1 MPEDGTKG
9 LGELTDTLR
18 RVPAAVPA
26 RMPRPGDTFAGRYL
40 IDRML
45 GRGGM
50 GVVYLANQAPLGRQ
64 VALKVLKPPESLDDD
79 PNFDERF
86 LREAAAAARLS
97 HPNTITVHD
106 FGQDD
111 EGALYIVMEY
121 LEGNDVR
128 TVLAHEGTFEPARA
142 IHVAKQVAKSL
153 REAHRKGIIHR
164 DLKPANVLL
173 LTRDE
178 DDDYVKV
185 LDFGLVK
192 FRGEASEITLAGKFL
207 GSPRYTSP
215 EALDR
220 NREVDHR
227 ADIYAIGILLYT
239 MITGAPPFD
248 GDPMQV
254 LHAHLHEKPRP
265 MYRANPAA
273 QTTPELEALVGRCLE
288 KEPDRRYQTMTDL
301 LAALREVGAYFGQED
316 TETLDLEVNDSLEF
330 DLDSGEHSSPAMRQK
345 RPRPDPKAQRKPK
358 GTQLTKPAPSGVKT
372 PPPKRRKR
380 RGASPLPWI
389 LGGAALA
396 LSAAIVV
403 LVVLPD
409 TPEDP
414 GPFGAPEPGDIEV
427 AGSQYLDVQVR
438 STPPGAAVR
447 IGFDGTWTLIGE
459 TPLNLAEYKAPE
471 EYSVIGLRLSLD
483 GHEPIEAVVTPEDGA
498 VSYVGTMT
506 ALPEPATPATA
517 PDPTPDPRPV
527 AKPVAKPGPK
537 LISKPKPKPE
547 PKPASDPTPKDDEV
561 PSGYK
566 DNPY

>member
-9 LGELTDTLR
+9 LGDLADTLR
-18 RVPAAVPA
+18 RVPAAVPT
-26 RMPRPGDTFAGRYL
+26 RMPRPGDTFAGRYQIERL
-40 IDRML
+40 L

-50 GVVYLANQAPLGRQ
+50 GVVYLATQAPLGRQ
-64 VALKVLKPPESLDDD
+64 VALKVLKPPESLEDD
-79 PNFDERF
+79 PQFDERF

-97 HPNTITVHD
+97 HPNTITIHD

-111 EGALYIVMEY
+111 EGALYIVMEF

-128 TVLAHEGTFEPARA
+128 TVLAHEGTFDPARA

-173 LTRDE
+173 VTRDE
-178 DDDYVKV
+178 DEDFVKV

-273 QTTPELEALVGRCLE
+273 QTTPELEALVERCLE

-301 LAALREVGAYFGQED
+301 LTALREVGAYFGQED

-330 DLDSGEHSSPAMRQK
+330 DLDSGEHASPAVR
-345 RPRPDPKAQRKPK
+345 RPRPDPSAKTRKPK
-358 GTQLTKPAPSGVKT
+358 GTRLSKPAAPTPSGVNE
-372 PPPKRRKR
+372 PPPKRKKR
-380 RGASPLPWI
+380 RGASPVPWV

-396 LSAAIVV
+396 LSVAIVI

-409 TPEDP
+409 D
-414 GPFGAPEPGDIEV
+414 PEPAPLVAPDVGEIEV
-427 AGSQYLDVQVR
+427 AGSAYLDVNVT
-438 STPPGAAVR
+438 STPPGADVR
-447 IGFDGTWTLIGE
+447 IGFDGNWTLVGT
-459 TPLNLAEYKAPE
+459 TPVALADFKTPD
-471 EYSVIGLRLSLD
+471 EYSIIGLKLSMA
-483 GHEPIEAVVTPEDGA
+483 GHEPVETMLTAAGGAVTWSGALTPE
-498 VSYVGTMT
+498 
-506 ALPEPATPATA
+506 
-517 PDPTPDPRPV
+517 PDQAPTPDPRPI
-527 AKPVAKPGPK
+527 AKPDPKPIAKPDPKPIAKPDPKPVAKPD
-537 LISKPKPKPE
+537 PKPDAGE
-547 PKPASDPTPKDDEV
+547 EDV

>member
-26 RMPRPGDTFAGRYL
+26 RMPRPGETFAGRYA
-40 IDRML
+40 IDRLL

-50 GVVYLANQAPLGRQ
+50 GVVYLATQAPLGRQ
-64 VALKVLKPPESLDDD
+64 VALKVLKPPESLEDD

-97 HPNTITVHD
+97 HPNTITIHD

-111 EGALYIVMEY
+111 EGALYIVMEF

-128 TVLAHEGTFEPARA
+128 TVLAHEGTFAPARA

-178 DDDYVKV
+178 DDDFVKV

-220 NREVDHR
+220 NKEVDHR

-239 MITGAPPFD
+239 MVTGAPPFD

-254 LHAHLHEKPRP
+254 LHAHLHEKPRA

-301 LAALREVGAYFGQED
+301 LAALREVGAVFGQED

-330 DLDSGEHSSPAMRQK
+330 DLDSGEHISPEAARLK
-345 RPRPDPKAQRKPK
+345 RPRPPADPSPRSTK
-358 GTQLTKPAPSGVKT
+358 GTRLPKPPAAPSKAPSA
-372 PPPKRRKR
+372 PPRRRKR

-396 LSAAIVV
+396 LSIAIVV

-409 TPEDP
+409 STEDP
-414 GPFGAPEPGDIEV
+414 GPFGAPDPEDIQV
-427 AGSQYLDVQVR
+427 GGQSYLDLNVD
-438 STPPGAAVR
+438 STPPGAEVR
-447 IGFDGTWTLIGE
+447 IGFDGTWTLLGR
-459 TPLNLAEYKAPE
+459 TPVGLPDYKAPE
-471 EYSVIGLRLSLD
+471 EYSVIGLRVALE
-483 GHEPIEAVVTPEDGA
+483 GHEPIDTVVTATDGRIEW
-498 VSYVGTMT
+498 SGTLAT
-506 ALPEPATPATA
+506 LTEPEPATLDAA
-517 PDPTPDPRPV
+517 PDPTPRPV
-527 AKPVAKPGPK
+527 VRPDRSPA
-537 LISKPKPKPE
+537 PKP
-547 PKPASDPTPKDDEV
+547 DPTPAEPPKDPDDGV
-561 PSGYK
+561 PTGYK

>member
-1 MPEDGTKG
+1 
-9 LGELTDTLR
+9 
-18 RVPAAVPA
+18 
-26 RMPRPGDTFAGRYL
+26 
-40 IDRML
+40 
-45 GRGGM
+45 M
-50 GVVYLANQAPLGRQ
+50 GVVYLATQAPLGRQ
-64 VALKVLKPPESLDDD
+64 VALKVLKPPESLEDD

-97 HPNTITVHD
+97 HPNTITIHD

-128 TVLAHEGTFEPARA
+128 TVLAHEGTFAPARA

-178 DDDYVKV
+178 DDDFVKV

-220 NREVDHR
+220 NKEVDHR

-254 LHAHLHEKPRP
+254 LHAHLHEKPRA

-301 LAALREVGAYFGQED
+301 LAALREVGAVFGQED

-330 DLDSGEHSSPAMRQK
+330 DLDSGEHSSPDAARLK
-345 RPRPDPKAQRKPK
+345 RPRPPADPGPRSAK
-358 GTQLTKPAPSGVKT
+358 GTRLPKPPADPSRPPST
-372 PPPKRRKR
+372 PPPRRKKR
-380 RGASPLPWI
+380 RGASPLPWV

-396 LSAAIVV
+396 LSIAIVV
-403 LVVLPD
+403 LVVLPE

-414 GPFGAPEPGDIEV
+414 GPFGAPDPEDIQV
-427 AGSQYLDVQVR
+427 GGQSYLDLNVD
-438 STPPGAAVR
+438 SAPPGAEVR
-447 IGFDGTWTLIGE
+447 IGFDGTWTLIGR
-459 TPLNLAEYKAPE
+459 TPVALADYKTPE
-471 EYSVIGLRLSLD
+471 EYSVIGLRVALD
-483 GHEPIEAVVTPEDGA
+483 GHEPLETVVTATDGRIDWSGALEPVPE
-498 VSYVGTMT
+498 
-506 ALPEPATPATA
+506 LEPVTPKAA
-517 PDPTPDPRPV
+517 PDPTPRPV
-527 AKPVAKPGPK
+527 VRP
-537 LISKPKPKPE
+537 
-547 PKPASDPTPKDDEV
+547 DPTPAPKPDPTPAEPPKDPDDGV
-561 PSGYK
+561 PTGYK

>member
-9 LGELTDTLR
+9 LGDFADTLR
-18 RVPAAVPA
+18 RVPTAVPA
-26 RMPRPGDTFAGRYL
+26 RMPRPGETFAGRYL
-40 IDRML
+40 IERLL

-50 GVVYLANQAPLGRQ
+50 GVVYLATQAPLGRQ
-64 VALKVLKPPESLDDD
+64 VALKVLKQPESLEDD
-79 PNFDERF
+79 PMFDERF

-111 EGALYIVMEY
+111 EGTLYIVMEF

-128 TVLAHEGTFEPARA
+128 AVLAHEGTFAPTRA

-173 LTRDE
+173 VTRDE
-178 DDDYVKV
+178 DDDFVKV

-239 MITGAPPFD
+239 MVTGAPPFD

-254 LHAHLHEKPRP
+254 LHAHLHETPRP

-273 QTTPELEALVGRCLE
+273 PTTPELEALVGRCLE

-316 TETLDLEVNDSLEF
+316 TETLDLEVSDSLEF
-330 DLDSGEHSSPAMRQK
+330 DLESGEHGSPAANLK
-345 RPRPDPKAQRKPK
+345 RPRPEPSATPRTAK
-358 GTQLTKPAPSGVKT
+358 GTRLPTPEPPAA
-372 PPPKRRKR
+372 PPAEAPPRRKKR
-380 RGASPLPWI
+380 RGASPVPWV
-389 LGGAALA
+389 LGGAAVA
-396 LSAAIVV
+396 LSVAILAVV
-403 LVVLPD
+403 MWPD
-409 TPEDP
+409 RAEDP
-414 GPFGAPEPGDIEV
+414 GALAAPDHADIQV
-427 AGSQYLDVQVR
+427 AGSRYVNLDVR

-447 IGFDGTWTLIGE
+447 LGFDGQWTLVGE
-459 TPLNLAEYKAPE
+459 TPLVLADYKSPD
-471 EYSVIGLRLSLD
+471 EYSVIALRLSLD
-483 GHEPIEAVVTPEDGA
+483 GHRPVETVVTATDGA
-498 VSYVGTMT
+498 LVWSGQLLPLPVADPKPT
-506 ALPEPATPATA
+506 APPTAKPAKRPDPTPTAKPAATPDPKPTAT
-517 PDPTPDPRPV
+517 PDPTPDPTSV
-527 AKPVAKPGPK
+527 
-537 LISKPKPKPE
+537 
-547 PKPASDPTPKDDEV
+547 PT
-561 PSGYK
+561 GYK

>member
-1 MPEDGTKG
+1 MPENGTKG

-18 RVPAAVPA
+18 RAAAAVPA
-26 RMPRPGDTFAGRYL
+26 RMPRPGETFAGRYV
-40 IDRML
+40 IDRIL

-50 GVVYLANQAPLGRQ
+50 GIVYLATQAPLGRQ
-64 VALKVLKPPESLDDD
+64 VAIKVLKPPESLEDD
-79 PNFDERF
+79 PKFDERF

-97 HPNTITVHD
+97 HPNTITIHD
-106 FGQDD
+106 FGHDD
-111 EGALYIVMEY
+111 DGALYIVMEY

-128 TVLAHEGTFEPARA
+128 TLLAHEGTFTPARA

-220 NREVDHR
+220 SKEVDHR

-254 LHAHLHEKPRP
+254 LHAHLHEKPRA

-273 QTTPELEALVGRCLE
+273 PTTPELEALVARCLE

-301 LAALREVGAYFGQED
+301 LTALRDVGAVFGQED

-330 DLDSGEHSSPAMRQK
+330 DLDSGEHSSPAPGA
-345 RPRPDPKAQRKPK
+345 RPRPPADPAPRKSAPARLPK
-358 GTQLTKPAPSGVKT
+358 PEIAPPAAKPAA
-372 PPPKRRKR
+372 PPPRRKKR
-380 RGASPLPWI
+380 RGASRLPWV
-389 LGGAALA
+389 LGGAALL
-396 LSAAIVV
+396 LSIGIVTLV
-403 LVVLPD
+403 LLPD
-409 TPEDP
+409 
-414 GPFGAPEPGDIEV
+414 APEEPDPYGVLDPQDIEV
-427 AGSQYLDVQVR
+427 GGQSYLNLDVRSMPAGAEVR
-438 STPPGAAVR
+438 L
-447 IGFDGTWTLIGE
+447 GFDGVWTLIGH
-459 TPLNLAEYKAPE
+459 TPVTLSDYKSPE
-471 EYSVIGLRLSLD
+471 EYSVVGLRVELPGYEPVDTVVAASD
-483 GHEPIEAVVTPEDGA
+483 GGI
-498 VSYVGTMT
+498 SWSGT
-506 ALPEPATPATA
+506 LVATPQSASEEPPAAAGSRPAAKRTPDPVGA
-517 PDPTPDPRPV
+517 PDPTP
-527 AKPVAKPGPK
+527 A
-537 LISKPKPKPE
+537 E
-547 PKPASDPTPKDDEV
+547 PKKDPDV
-561 PSGYK
+561 PTGYK

>member
-9 LGELTDTLR
+9 LGGLTDTLR

-26 RMPRPGDTFAGRYL
+26 RMPRPGDTFAGRYV
-40 IDRML
+40 IDRLL

-50 GVVYLANQAPLGRQ
+50 GVVYLATQAPLGRQ
-64 VALKVLKPPESLDDD
+64 VAVKVLKPPESLEDD

-97 HPNTITVHD
+97 HPNTITIHD

-128 TVLAHEGTFEPARA
+128 TVLAHEGTFAPARA

-178 DDDYVKV
+178 DDDFVKV

-220 NREVDHR
+220 SREVDHR
-227 ADIYAIGILLYT
+227 ADIYAIGVLLYA
-239 MITGAPPFD
+239 MITGGPPFD

-254 LHAHLHEKPRP
+254 LHAHLHEKPRA

-273 QTTPELEALVGRCLE
+273 PTTPELEALVARCLE

-301 LAALREVGAYFGQED
+301 LTALREVGAFFGQED

-330 DLDSGEHSSPAMRQK
+330 DLDSGEHASPDVQRLK
-345 RPRPDPKAQRKPK
+345 RPRPDPDAAVKKPR
-358 GTQLTKPAPSGVKT
+358 GTRLSKPAAVVPPPPTAGT
-372 PPPKRRKR
+372 PPRRKKR
-380 RGASPLPWI
+380 RGMSPVPWV

-396 LSAAIVV
+396 LSIAIVI
-403 LVVLPD
+403 LIVLPD
-409 TPEDP
+409 APDDPTPYGALDPED
-414 GPFGAPEPGDIEV
+414 I
-427 AGSQYLDVQVR
+427 QVGGQR
-438 STPPGAAVR
+438 YFNLKVDSTPPGAEVR
-447 IGFDGTWTLIGE
+447 IGFDGTWTLLGR
-459 TPLNLAEYKAPE
+459 TPVVFADYKAPD
-471 EYSVIGLRLSLD
+471 EYSVIGLRLTLD
-483 GHEPIEAVVTPEDGA
+483 GHEPLDTVVTATDGVIDWSGTLDLLP
-498 VSYVGTMT
+498 VS
-506 ALPEPATPATA
+506 EPVVDKPVTPTGPKPVVKRDPDPVAK
-517 PDPTPDPRPV
+517 PDPTPTDP
-527 AKPVAKPGPK
+527 
-537 LISKPKPKPE
+537 
-547 PKPASDPTPKDDEV
+547 PKDPDEDA
-561 PSGYK
+561 PLGYK